1 MILSSFK
8 NVEVTKE
15 SNIYF
20 DGKVVSYSVGFD
32 DGSVKTLGVMQIG
45 EYEFST
51 ADAEI
56 MDILN
61 GELDVT
67 LPDTTESIVIKG
79 GESFDVPANSKFRV
93 NVKVIADYCCT
104 YIK

>member
-1 MILSSFK
+1 MSSFK
-8 NVEVTKE
+8 NIEVTKE
-15 SNIYF
+15 ANVYF

-45 EYEFST
+45 EYEFGT

-67 LPDTTESIVIKG
+67 LPGATSSIVVKG
-79 GESFDVPANSKFRV
+79 GESFEVPANSKFTV
-93 NVKVIADYCCT
+93 NVKAISDYCCT

>member
-1 MILSSFK
+1 VSSFK

-15 SNIYF
+15 ANVYF
-20 DGKVVSYSVGFD
+20 EGKVVSYSIGFE
-32 DGSVKTLGVMQIG
+32 DGVIKTLGVMQIG

-67 LPDTTESIVIKG
+67 LPGANEAVTIKG
-79 GESFDVPANSKFRV
+79 GESFEIPANSKFSV
-93 NVKVIADYCCT
+93 NVKSVTDYCCH

>member
-1 MILSSFK
+1 MSSFK

-15 SNIYF
+15 ANIYF
-20 DGKVVSYSVGFD
+20 DGKVVSYSVNLGD
-32 DGSVKTLGVMQIG
+32 EEVKTLGVMQIG
-45 EYEFST
+45 EYEFGT

-67 LPDTTESIVIKG
+67 LPDATETMTIKG
-79 GESFDVPANSKFRV
+79 GESFEVPANSKFTV
-93 NVKVIADYCCT
+93 NVKAIADYCCH